1 MAVYP
6 ALVLGSGPIGDS
18 DLRYHHIPGTL
29 HGGGKAR
36 RLIMVTVIAAIIDNV
51 VVTDCQARLFST
63 KSTFSVIEI
72 NPNRGIL

>member
-18 DLRYHHIPGTL
+18 DTRYHHIPGTL

-36 RLIMVTVIAAIIDNV
+36 RLIMVTAIVAIIDNV
-51 VVTDCQARLFST
+51 VVTDCQARLFFT
-63 KSTFSVIEI
+63 KSTFSVKEI
-72 NPNRGIL
+72 NANRGTP